1 MVNIK
6 IKEISLM
13 GVVYKKTVFPRSHK
27 MKKLQS
33 QCDFLSPAAFN
44 EISHS
49 VKMGWGEA
57 LCQCSGRFI
66 ATKTLV

>member
-6 IKEISLM
+6 IEEISLT
-13 GVVYKKTVFPRSHK
+13 GVVYKKTVFSRSHK

-33 QCDFLSPAAFN
+33 QCDFLSPAALNKNF
-44 EISHS
+44 HS

-57 LCQCSGRFI
+57 LCQCSMRFI